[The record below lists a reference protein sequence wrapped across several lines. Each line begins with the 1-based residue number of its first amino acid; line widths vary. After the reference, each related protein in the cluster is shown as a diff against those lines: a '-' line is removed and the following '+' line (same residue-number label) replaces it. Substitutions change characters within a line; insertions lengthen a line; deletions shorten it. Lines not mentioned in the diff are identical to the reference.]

1 MIITGLCEQQPKTTV
16 VTARG
21 VCPTPGQATSDRHA
35 DRHLASTLLG
45 LDGVEVIDVEPGGGA
60 TRVAH
65 VITAGDVPRV
75 CPRCGVPSRRGEGN
89 GVHHTAGCAG
99 GPDQAGVAVAQA
111 ALVV

>member
-1 MIITGLCEQQPKTTV
+1 MIWGGHHVIITGLCEQQPKTTV

-45 LDGVEVIDVEPGGGA
+45 LDGVEVIDVEPGGDA

-65 VITAGDVPRV
+65 VITAGDVPRARTYGGL
-75 CPRCGVPSRRGEGN
+75 CARRRLGRRRSPARKPSSTP
-89 GVHHTAGCAG
+89 TAG
-99 GPDQAGVAVAQA
+99 
-111 ALVV
+111 